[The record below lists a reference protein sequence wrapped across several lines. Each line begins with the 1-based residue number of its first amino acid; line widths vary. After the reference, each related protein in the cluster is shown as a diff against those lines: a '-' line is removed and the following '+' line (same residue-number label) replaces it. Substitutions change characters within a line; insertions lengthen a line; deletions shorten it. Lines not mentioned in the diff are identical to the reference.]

1 MKSLKLQAVAVLMPL
16 DIERHAIP
24 HLKAL
29 TCSIE
34 HESGQR
40 YGSTLIYNQ
49 NSYLDRTYFT
59 SYKGKLT

>member
-1 MKSLKLQAVAVLMPL
+1 MESLNLQVVAVLIPL
-16 DIERHAIP
+16 EIKRHAIP

-34 HESGQR
+34 HASGQR